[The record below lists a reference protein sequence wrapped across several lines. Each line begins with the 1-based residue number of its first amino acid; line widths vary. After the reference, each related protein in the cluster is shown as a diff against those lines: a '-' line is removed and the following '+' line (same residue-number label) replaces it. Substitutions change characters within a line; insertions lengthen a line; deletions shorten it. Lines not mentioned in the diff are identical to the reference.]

1 MSWSC
6 WVEAAE
12 RVVTHVYDDTCVAHD
27 IVESENLEARI
38 KA

>member
-12 RVVTHVYDDTCVAHD
+12 RVVTRVCDDTRVAHD
-27 IVESENLEARI
+27 IMESENLEVGI